1 MCIQFHVKGF
11 TMKSRSPFIQMI
23 IEHMFNLRYA
33 KSTIETYVH
42 WICYFIHFNN
52 KRHPSK
58 LGNRDVEIF
67 LSYLV
72 NDKNVAQRT
81 QSVALNALVFLYKE
95 IINQPLSLALNFQT
109 SNKARKL
116 PVVLTQQEMKLLL
129 SNMSPSYHLAVSLM
143 YGSGLR
149 LKEAVRLRV
158 HDIDFDYHCLR
169 IWQSKGGKNRV
180 VTLANEL
187 IPALKGQIA
196 YARKFY
202 ERDLENES
210 YSGVW
215 LPYGLARK
223 YPKAPKQ
230 FGWHYLFPSNKLSR
244 FNDPNLRRHRIDS
257 SGIRKAIKRA
267 CDKSNIEK
275 QVTSHTMRHSFAT
288 HLLQRGAD
296 IRTVQEQLGHTDV
309 RTTQIYTHVLE
320 QGANGVISP
329 LSNL

>member
-1 MCIQFHVKGF
+1 M
-11 TMKSRSPFIQMI
+11 
-23 IEHMFNLRYA
+23 
-33 KSTIETYVH
+33 
-42 WICYFIHFNN
+42 
-52 KRHPSK
+52 
-58 LGNRDVEIF
+58 
-67 LSYLV
+67 SYLV